1 LVIKNL
7 NITANNIT
15 EVKQQRLQRPL
26 CGLSSRRPSLRLV
39 VSCYI

>member
-1 LVIKNL
+1 LVIINL

-26 CGLSSRRPSLRLV
+26 CE
-39 VSCYI
+39 